1 MPRTEEPPQQPSAPA
16 RVNVPLQQAIEA
28 ILTDRPIAYHAV
40 LARALGS
47 VTAGILLSQ
56 LLYWTPRAQDQE
68 GWFWKT
74 QEEIYQETA
83 LSRREQETARRVLL
97 DAGLLEER
105 RAGMPAKVHFR
116 VNMRKLGELIGAHV
130 GRPSSS
136 GSPDRR
142 GQYGGKRQS
151 SMAESANQVGGV
163 PPNKYGAFVQTI
175 TETTTETTQRSQ
187 QRQQPVAD
195 PVGKGSDVVVD
206 RMMKKEGVQSLPE
219 AVSGASTT
227 PDVDLGL
234 LENELIKRGVG
245 ALHAR
250 QLGQQES
257 PRALGD
263 RINRLDALLHEL
275 TSRGVATE
283 AARRLVADHSPEQ
296 IRTKTQLFDWLKE
309 HRPQL
314 VEKSPGGWIFAAISK
329 DYQAPMEYVEA
340 QEKEERKAHQRE
352 RLAREEAQAMENLAR
367 QMAVPPKQH
376 AVTRLRFKDMSARVG
391 KRPQLEGQERAEFI
405 EKTEREWAAEQ
416 AQWFAEHPEFAH
428 ILEEV
433 QAASEQGSDDQ
444 EQSLPDVSEQVEPA
458 SRGEVKT
465 GHWR

>member
-151 SMAESANQVGGV
+151 SWRGSAQQVWRFCA
-163 PPNKYGAFVQTI
+163 NYYRDYNRDYSEI
-175 TETTTETTQRSQ
+175 TTTTT
-187 QRQQPVAD
+187 
-195 PVGKGSDVVVD
+195 
-206 RMMKKEGVQSLPE
+206 
-219 AVSGASTT
+219 
-227 PDVDLGL
+227 
-234 LENELIKRGVG
+234 
-245 ALHAR
+245 
-250 QLGQQES
+250 
-257 PRALGD
+257 
-263 RINRLDALLHEL
+263 
-275 TSRGVATE
+275 
-283 AARRLVADHSPEQ
+283 ARR
-296 IRTKTQLFDWLKE
+296 
-309 HRPQL
+309 
-314 VEKSPGGWIFAAISK
+314 
-329 DYQAPMEYVEA
+329 
-340 QEKEERKAHQRE
+340 
-352 RLAREEAQAMENLAR
+352 
-367 QMAVPPKQH
+367 
-376 AVTRLRFKDMSARVG
+376 
-391 KRPQLEGQERAEFI
+391 
-405 EKTEREWAAEQ
+405 
-416 AQWFAEHPEFAH
+416 
-428 ILEEV
+428 
-433 QAASEQGSDDQ
+433 
-444 EQSLPDVSEQVEPA
+444 
-458 SRGEVKT
+458 
-465 GHWR
+465 